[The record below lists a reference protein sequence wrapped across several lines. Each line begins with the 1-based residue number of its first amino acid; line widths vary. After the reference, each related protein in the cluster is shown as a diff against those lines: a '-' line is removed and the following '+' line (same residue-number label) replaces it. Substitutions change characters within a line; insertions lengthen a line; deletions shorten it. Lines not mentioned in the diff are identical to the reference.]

1 MQTEVSPISL
11 EVERSMR
18 LKIIKARTKVLP
30 IVLALSIFRPMAAE
44 ARWNIAVTNP
54 WLSSLVA
61 FVGGVNVKV
70 VPLSGW
76 NEDGELVKLRVKDLE
91 TTKKAMAMDRKEIKS
106 FRGSLVESVRIE
118 LLYRD
123 FPDSKNFAQV
133 FSDPGTLPFVG
144 QRVLVAMADLD
155 PKGYE
160 YYQRRLAEFQSR
172 LDSTVSMGRKLL
184 SGANILDLS
193 GSQDRL
199 FQAAGCTVT
208 QDDGKVRAMVDEV
221 LTKKKAKERERAL
234 GELIEAIKGYDAL
247 LLDHYSG
254 LQLSLPP
261 GASPIVVV
269 HPLDVDVDP
278 VSALYDRYLAVWN
291 VLRNARE

>member
-1 MQTEVSPISL
+1 
-11 EVERSMR
+11 MR
-18 LKIIKARTKVLP
+18 LKIIKARTRVIP
-30 IVLALSIFRPMAAE
+30 IVLALSIFMPVAAE
-44 ARWNIAVTNP
+44 ARWNITVTNP
-54 WLSSLVA
+54 WLTSLVA

-91 TTKKAMAMDRKEIKS
+91 PTKKAMAMDKKEIKS
-106 FRGSLVESVRIE
+106 FRGSLGESARIE
-118 LLYRD
+118 ILYRD
-123 FPDSKNFAQV
+123 FPDSQNLAQV
-133 FSDPGTLPFVG
+133 FSDPGTLPFIG

-155 PKGYE
+155 PQGYE

-184 SGANILDLS
+184 AGASILDLS

-208 QDDGKVRAMVDEV
+208 QDDGKIRAMVDDV
-221 LTKKKAKERERAL
+221 LSKKKAKERDRAL
-234 GELIEAIKGYDAL
+234 GDLIRSMEGYDAM

-261 GASPIVVV
+261 GVYPIVVV

-291 VLRNARE
+291 VLRNARD